1 MLQKRSHHFKVAV
14 GKENNDKRRK
24 DRQKT
29 IKPYEL
35 ISEFTLQCA

>member
-24 DRQKT
+24 DRKT

-35 ISEFTLQCA
+35 ISEFTLQFA